1 MLKKATDNDAVRIL
15 AEWARGR
22 TYPEIAADF
31 GMTEDSVKNVI
42 RRSYGSDAEKAKSD
56 HVIRMTARKS
66 ELHAG
71 KRKHPELDASVSTKW
86 LAGEAASAIARDL
99 GVTRNVVIGVVNRSR
114 IQRETK
120 IAVVVRKETQAKGS
134 ATKLAKSERQRDLS
148 AQAMI
153 ERRTA
158 GTLLRKPPQLAL
170 ISSVELPPKCPEPPE
185 DLYAHLRTDDSLRRV
200 LSAMSV
206 SRDIGTGIT

>member
-1 MLKKATDNDAVRIL
+1 MILSASWLNGLGDALIPRSQ
-15 AEWARGR
+15 
-22 TYPEIAADF
+22 PDF
-31 GMTEDSVKNVI
+31 GLTENSVENVI
-42 RRSYGSDAEKAKSD
+42 LRSSGPDAEKAKSD
-56 HVIRMTARKS
+56 HVISMTARKS

-71 KRKHPELDASVSTKW
+71 KRKHPELD
-86 LAGEAASAIARDL
+86 ERIAAQWKEGKTAVEVGGDL
-99 GVTRNVVIGVVNRSR
+99 GVTRNVVIGVVHRNKIVRPEIVRLVSRSS
-114 IQRETK
+114 
-120 IAVVVRKETQAKGS
+120 AQAKGS
-134 ATKLAKSERQRDLS
+134 ATKMAKSERQRHLS

-170 ISSVELPPKCPEPPE
+170 ISSVELPPKRPEPPE